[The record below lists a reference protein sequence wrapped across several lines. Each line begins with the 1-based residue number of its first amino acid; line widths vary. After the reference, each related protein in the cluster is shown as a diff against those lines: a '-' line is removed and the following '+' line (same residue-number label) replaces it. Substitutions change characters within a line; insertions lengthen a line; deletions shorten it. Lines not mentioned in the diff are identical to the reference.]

1 MLKSMHCTFTTIEN
15 TYHSMSYVL
24 ALVVSSFLFYLK
36 SLSFDHVGSTTKYVT
51 TTKMESE
58 EGQGRDGDGDVVPLR
73 WSAKGR
79 HMSPTYTWDPLT

>member
-1 MLKSMHCTFTTIEN
+1 MHCTFTTIEN

-24 ALVVSSFLFYLK
+24 ALVVSSFLLYLK

-58 EGQGRDGDGDVVPLR
+58 EG
-73 WSAKGR
+73 
-79 HMSPTYTWDPLT
+79 